1 MSPEEKD
8 ELKEEVKDAV
18 KESMEETMKS
28 YYVEREG
35 HYLDHVFVRDV
46 RNIFGLVKSNT
57 VKTIITVVVVGLLG
71 AIVTGLI
78 FWGKS
83 HFK

>member
-8 ELKEEVKDAV
+8 EFKDVVREVV

-35 HYLDHVFVRDV
+35 HYQDHLFVRDI
-46 RNIFGLVKSNT
+46 RNIFNLVKSNT
-57 VKTIITVVVVGLLG
+57 VKTIVLVLITGGVGV
-71 AIVTGLI
+71 IVTGL
-78 FWGKS
+78 FYWVKS
-83 HFK
+83 HLK

>member
-8 ELKEEVKDAV
+8 EFKEVVRDVV

-35 HYLDHVFVRDV
+35 HYLDHVFVRDI

-57 VKTIITVVVVGLLG
+57 VKTIVLVLITGGVG
-71 AIVTGLI
+71 AIVTGL
-78 FWGKS
+78 FYWGKS
-83 HFK
+83 HLK

>member
-8 ELKEEVKDAV
+8 EFKDVVREVV
-18 KESMEETMKS
+18 KESLEETMKS

-46 RNIFGLVKSNT
+46 RNIFSLVKSNT
-57 VKTIITVVVVGLLG
+57 VKTIVLVLITGGVGAILTGLL
-71 AIVTGLI
+71 
-78 FWGKS
+78 FWVKS
-83 HFK
+83 HLK

>member
-8 ELKEEVKDAV
+8 EFKDVVREVV

-35 HYLDHVFVRDV
+35 HYQDHLFVRDI
-46 RNIFGLVKSNT
+46 RNIFNLVKSNT
-57 VKTIITVVVVGLLG
+57 VKTIVLVLITGGVG
-71 AIVTGLI
+71 AIVTGLF

-83 HFK
+83 HLK

>member
-8 ELKEEVKDAV
+8 EFKEVVRDVV
-18 KESMEETMKS
+18 KESMEETMKP

-35 HYLDHVFVRDV
+35 HYLDHVFVRDI

-57 VKTIITVVVVGLLG
+57 VKTIVLVLITGGVG
-71 AIVTGLI
+71 AIVTGL
-78 FWGKS
+78 FYWGKS
-83 HFK
+83 HLK